1 MKETHKHILIY
12 TKTSSILPV
21 QFEPDVVFKTN
32 FEDWVV
38 CGIFDVEE
46 TVVEVAVDG
55 DDNVEVLDEILLWL
69 VPGRFVDCVVGVLL
83 DDVKLWLIV
92 GRVADVEEIAVEVKG
107 NVDVEDEDGVEVP
120 LGDDVNDER
129 WVVVG
134 EIVVV
139 EDNDIIEDTVVEPLD
154 DVILW
159 LVVVGFVDVN
169 GKVVLL
175 DVIVLLD
182 DDDDDDVVDLRV
194 VVVGQFV

>member
-1 MKETHKHILIY
+1 M
-12 TKTSSILPV
+12 
-21 QFEPDVVFKTN
+21 
-32 FEDWVV
+32 

-46 TVVEVAVDG
+46 IVVEVAVDG
-55 DDNVEVLDEILLWL
+55 DDNVELLDEILLWL
-69 VPGRFVDCVVGVLL
+69 VPGRFVDCVV
-83 DDVKLWLIV
+83 DD
-92 GRVADVEEIAVEVKG
+92 
-107 NVDVEDEDGVEVP
+107 DE
-120 LGDDVNDER
+120 NDEL

-134 EIVVV
+134 VIVVA

-154 DVILW
+154 DVKLW

-182 DDDDDDVVDLRV
+182 DDDVVDLRV